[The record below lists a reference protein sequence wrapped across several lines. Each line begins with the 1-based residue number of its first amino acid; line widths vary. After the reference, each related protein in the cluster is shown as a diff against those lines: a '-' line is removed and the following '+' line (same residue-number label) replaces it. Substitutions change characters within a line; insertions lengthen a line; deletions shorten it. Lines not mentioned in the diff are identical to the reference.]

1 MEKKKGRLFHNAII
15 GRMDIVYEDGTI
27 EDGLHCG
34 TTMDV
39 KINNKWIPT
48 RIEMSDDWYLV
59 GVGYMQPLA
68 GLSVRL

>member
-1 MEKKKGRLFHNAII
+1 MEKKEGRLFYNTAIE
-15 GRMDIVYEDGTI
+15 RMNVLYNDGTT
-27 EDGLHCG
+27 DGGLHCG
-34 TTMDV
+34 QIMDV